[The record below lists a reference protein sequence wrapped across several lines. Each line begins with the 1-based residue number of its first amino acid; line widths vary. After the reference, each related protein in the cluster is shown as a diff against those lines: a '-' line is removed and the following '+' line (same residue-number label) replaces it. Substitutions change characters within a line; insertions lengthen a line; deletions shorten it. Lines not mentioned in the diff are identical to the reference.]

1 MSPTEPV
8 RSPCHLNDNNRDF
21 LLGFLT
27 TGDGVVRGNMGLKDQ
42 TAALKWVKES
52 IGSFGGDPRRV
63 TIFGTS
69 AG

>member
-1 MSPTEPV
+1 MNQLVSSAFFRLEITQ
-8 RSPCHLNDNNRDF
+8 CF

-42 TAALKWVKES
+42 TAALKWVREN
-52 IGSFGGDPRRV
+52 IEYFGGDSKRV